1 MIDENTASRHI
12 SGPVN
17 FTTFIVNVMVFLGF
31 AVLLAGYITK
41 MQSYLK
47 IAEEEI
53 TAKSL
58 IFAPMSHEIRTPING
73 ILGMVDL

>member
-17 FTTFIVNVMVFLGF
+17 FTIFIVMEFLGF